1 MAKHAARSCHSKGVV
16 DGLEA
21 VSVLY
26 HIYAQAR
33 AHSYDITSA
42 MACIAH
48 ASCVHGRYISYTW
61 SRSQPVAHLGVGSLR
76 FPSTQTRGEA
86 EAEGKTISSNHNY
99 KPSLA
104 ACTKQHTPVLW
115 VILRAGHCA
124 PDIVCRSEPQMV
136 AMMIRQSISPGAGSG
151 SAMPRL
157 TSVSAALAPWNSTR

>member
-1 MAKHAARSCHSKGVV
+1 MKRSVCCITFMHKHEHIATISHQQWRASRTHRACMAGTCKLHKR
-16 DGLEA
+16 
-21 VSVLY
+21 
-26 HIYAQAR
+26 
-33 AHSYDITSA
+33 
-42 MACIAH
+42 
-48 ASCVHGRYISYTW
+48 

-76 FPSTQTRGEA
+76 FPSTQTRRGA

-157 TSVSAALAPWNSTR
+157 TSVSAASAPWNSTR